1 MRTHRFEREQF
12 LARPLEEVCRF
23 FSEASNLALLTPP
36 SMHFRLVTPQPIQM
50 RDGTLIEYRLRVRG
64 VPIRWVSRIE
74 DWEENRGF
82 ADRQLKGPYRHWLHR
97 HEFEA
102 TEDGTRIIDR
112 VEYALPFGVLGLVA
126 LPLVRRDLDAIF
138 AYRREAVARMLA

>member
-1 MRTHRFEREQF
+1 VRTHRLEREQI
-12 LARPLEEVCRF
+12 LARPLEEVFSF
-23 FSEASNLALLTPP
+23 FAEASNLALLTPP
-36 SMHFRLVTPQPIQM
+36 SMHFRLITAQPVQM

-74 DWEENRGF
+74 DWAENRGF
-82 ADRQLKGPYRHWLHR
+82 ADRQLKGPYRHWFHR

-102 TEDGTRIIDR
+102 TGEGTRIIDR
-112 VEYALPFGVLGLVA
+112 VEYALPLGVLGLLA

-138 AYRREAVARMLA
+138 AYRREAVARLLT

>member
-12 LARPLEEVCRF
+12 LARPLEEVYRF

-36 SMHFRLVTPQPIQM
+36 SMHFRLVTPQPIRM

-82 ADRQLKGPYRHWLHR
+82 ADRQLRGPYRRWLHR
-97 HEFEA
+97 YEFEA

-126 LPLVRRDLDAIF
+126 LPLVRRDLEAIF
-138 AYRREAVARMLA
+138 AYRREAVARLLV

>member
-12 LARPLEEVCRF
+12 LARPLEEVYRF

-36 SMHFRLVTPQPIQM
+36 SMHFRLVTPQPIRM

-82 ADRQLKGPYRHWLHR
+82 ADRQLRGPYRRWLHR

-126 LPLVRRDLDAIF
+126 LPLVRRDLEAIF
-138 AYRREAVARMLA
+138 AYRREAVVRLLV

>member
-1 MRTHRFEREQF
+1 MRTHRLEREQI
-12 LARPLEEVCRF
+12 LARPLEEVFSF
-23 FSEASNLALLTPP
+23 FAEASNLALLTPP
-36 SMHFRLVTPQPIQM
+36 SMHFRLITAQPVQM

-74 DWEENRGF
+74 DWAENRGF
-82 ADRQLKGPYRHWLHR
+82 ADRQLKGPYRHWFHR

-102 TEDGTRIIDR
+102 TGEGTRIIDR
-112 VEYALPFGVLGLVA
+112 VEYALPLGVLGLLA

-138 AYRREAVARMLA
+138 AYRREAVARLLT

>member
-12 LARPLEEVCRF
+12 LARPLEEVYRF

-36 SMHFRLVTPQPIQM
+36 SMHFRLVTPQPIRM

-82 ADRQLKGPYRHWLHR
+82 ADRQLRGPYRRWLHR

-126 LPLVRRDLDAIF
+126 LPLVRRDLEAIF
-138 AYRREAVARMLA
+138 AYRREAVARLLV